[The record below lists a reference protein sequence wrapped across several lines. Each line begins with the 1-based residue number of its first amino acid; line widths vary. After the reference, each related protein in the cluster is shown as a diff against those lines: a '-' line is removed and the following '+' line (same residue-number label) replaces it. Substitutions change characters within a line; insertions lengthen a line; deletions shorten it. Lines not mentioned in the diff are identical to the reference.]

1 MKNIYSILI
10 IGFIIFGCVKD
21 GPFEWNKDV
30 PFQDILAKSTGKLIL
45 MDFETEW

>member
-10 IGFIIFGCVKD
+10 IGFIISGCAKD
-21 GPFEWNKDV
+21 EPFAWNKDV
-30 PFQDILAKSTGKLIL
+30 PFQDILAKSSGKLIL